1 MSNRKGTYY
10 EIDRLSNRVRKLE
23 KEMKTIKM
31 KKMDDKIKNVFDK
44 MDKETQ
50 EAVKSLINHLMV
62 AKTKKE
68 HKIDE

>member
-1 MSNRKGTYY
+1 MN
-10 EIDRLSNRVRKLE
+10 
-23 KEMKTIKM
+23 
-31 KKMDDKIKNVFDK
+31 KKMEMLKKAEKVNHVFDK

-68 HKIDE
+68 NGIETIEFYDPESEATTEANEWKKRVGA

>member
-1 MSNRKGTYY
+1 MIYQLHFYKN
-10 EIDRLSNRVRKLE
+10 IQIVRY
-23 KEMKTIKM
+23 TIVN
-31 KKMDDKIKNVFDK
+31 KKMQLLKKAEKVNYVFDK

-68 HKIDE
+68 LNSE